1 MHNILI
7 LILINIYIFIYMNT
21 VLIGVIL
28 LILNTI
34 FSAIAPILVK
44 DTDTNV
50 FILAWFIYL
59 VMTILSY
66 IHLRVFNPNI
76 IKETYDTLVSG
87 HKIKD
92 IFIYGFIRFI
102 NTLLF
107 LFALCFIMPGLFC
120 SLQSASVIT
129 YIFIYWILYKIPIDK
144 IEWCGIIVF
153 TITLVIISY
162 ILLNSKSY
170 NFEGKSFYKITTFRK
185 TLAVFLIIFDLF
197 IFGFIN
203 NYFSELS
210 NKTYVDILIAS
221 IGPLLFSTIVI
232 LIKYMITKKFGFPGY
247 KYILPI
253 FCAFLF
259 IYYIPMILD
268 YGIIN
273 YAPKLLILIFYIIQI
288 VVGIL
293 LDKYYYKKNISNK
306 ELIYISILIISS
318 IVCIYGFYMNTR
330 THTSIDLSTSTGG
343 KNTIIVTPEAEEEE
357 FKFKN
362 VIPIVKH

>member
-1 MHNILI
+1 
-7 LILINIYIFIYMNT
+7 MNT

-28 LILNTI
+28 LIIDVILTSI
-34 FSAIAPILVK
+34 EPILVK
-44 DTDTNV
+44 DTDTSV
-50 FILAWFIYL
+50 FLLVWIVYL
-59 VMTILSY
+59 LLTIFSY
-66 IHLRVFNPNI
+66 IHLQIFKPHL

-107 LFALCFIMPGLFC
+107 LYALCFVMPGLYC
-120 SLQSASVIT
+120 VLKSTSVII
-129 YIFIYWILYKIPIDK
+129 YIFIYWILYKIPINK
-144 IEWCGIIVF
+144 IEWAGIIVF
-153 TITLVIISY
+153 IITLVIISY

-185 TLAVFLIIFDLF
+185 TLAAFLIIIV
-197 IFGFIN
+197 IFVFGIMDN
-203 NYFSELS
+203 LYDELS
-210 NKTYVDILIAS
+210 NKTYVDIFISS

-232 LIKYMITKKFGFPGY
+232 LIKYLITKKFGFPGY
-247 KYILPI
+247 KYLLPI

-273 YAPKLLILIFYIIQI
+273 YAPKLLILIFFIIQI

-293 LDKYYYKKNISNK
+293 IDKYYYKKNISNK

-330 THTSIDLSTSTGG
+330 THTSIDLSTSTGS

>member
-1 MHNILI
+1 
-7 LILINIYIFIYMNT
+7 MNT

-28 LILNTI
+28 LIIDVILTSI
-34 FSAIAPILVK
+34 EPILVK
-44 DTDTNV
+44 DTDTSV
-50 FILAWFIYL
+50 FFLVWFIYVL
-59 VMTILSY
+59 LTIFSY
-66 IHLRVFNPNI
+66 IHLKIFKPHL

-92 IFIYGFIRFI
+92 IFIYGLIRFI

-107 LFALCFIMPGLFC
+107 LYALCFVMPGLYC
-120 SLQSASVIT
+120 VLKSSSVII

-153 TITLVIISY
+153 TITLVLISY

-185 TLAVFLIIFDLF
+185 TLAAFLIIIV
-197 IFGFIN
+197 IFTFGIMDN
-203 NYFSELS
+203 LYTELS
-210 NKTYVDILIAS
+210 NKTYVDIFISS
-221 IGPLLFSTIVI
+221 IGPLLFATITI
-232 LIKYMITKKFGFPGY
+232 LIKYVITKKFGFPDY
-247 KYILPI
+247 KYLLPI
-253 FCAFLF
+253 FSAFLF

-273 YAPKLLILIFYIIQI
+273 YAPKLLILIFFIIQI

-293 LDKYYYKKNISNK
+293 IDKYYYKKNISNK

-318 IVCIYGFYMNTR
+318 IVCIYGFHMNTK
-330 THTSIDLSTSTGG
+330 THTSIDLSTSTGS

-357 FKFKN
+357 YIYKN
-362 VIPIVKH
+362 VIHIVKR